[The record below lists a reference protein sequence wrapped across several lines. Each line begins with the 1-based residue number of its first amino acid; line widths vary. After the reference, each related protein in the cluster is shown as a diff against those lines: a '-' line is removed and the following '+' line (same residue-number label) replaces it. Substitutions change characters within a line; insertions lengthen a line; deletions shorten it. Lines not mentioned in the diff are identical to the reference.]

1 MKNYHKFDPL
11 LDKCTICGV
20 LKKKESYVGN
30 GYNAML
36 KNKFTTFYSSD
47 NGKTWTQD
55 FINCKT
61 KK

>member
-1 MKNYHKFDPL
+1 MKNYHKFDPI

-20 LKKKESYVGN
+20 LKKKEPYVGN
-30 GYNAML
+30 GYNPML